1 MFYGYMLKTK
11 YKILCS
17 HFWRLKPFKITLFWK
32 FFIFISLFGEN
43 SPAKKRA
50 SRLLTIVTNLVG
62 PVATLM
68 LGT

>member
-1 MFYGYMLKTK
+1 MATCSKPNIKFCVH
-11 YKILCS
+11 ILAIETLQN
-17 HFWRLKPFKITLFWK
+17 HFILDI
-32 FFIFISLFGEN
+32 FIFISLFGEN

-50 SRLLTIVTNLVG
+50 SRLLTIVINLVG